1 MIKKLLSL
9 LILFSPLTC
18 FASGPV
24 FGGNLPALR
33 PSHIDEDT
41 PQFDLA
47 LSYLKSGD
55 VARIQTLAWE
65 VLWDPTGA
73 YDFRGIDA
81 TIKKLAEK
89 HVNAVWLLQPTPHP
103 TSPWYPSGWSDW
115 FLPKREIW
123 PGLVRL
129 NTSMALHIISET
141 KKVSSLVPLFQLW
154 NEPQGGKPGGS
165 SKGKQGEWTPEIHEL
180 LFALVTDLRTNG
192 VPKEQI
198 VGPAISSFGEG
209 RASEVAEF
217 ATMMPPSE
225 FDWLAE
231 CGYRAVHIRMSTGGA
246 NGDLAR
252 VKAGIKATLADVTRL
267 SSKYP
272 WPKDQKVMVTEFY
285 VTPGDVGVP
294 IGTDMTP
301 FHIITFDL
309 LKASGFSHVMA
320 WGLRPDEK
328 DSATD
333 PWSRFGGIGDSLV
346 KWRDGG

>member
-1 MIKKLLSL
+1 MFISAV
-9 LILFSPLTC
+9 
-18 FASGPV
+18 FAAAAGPI

-33 PSHIDEDT
+33 PSHVGEDMA
-41 PQFDLA
+41 QFDLA
-47 LSYLKSGD
+47 LSYLQAGD

-65 VLWDPTGA
+65 VQWEPTGD

-81 TIKKLAEK
+81 TIQKLADK
-89 HVNAVWLLQPTPHP
+89 GVSAVWLLQPTPHP
-103 TSPWYPSGWSDW
+103 SSPWYSSGWADW

-129 NTSMALHIISET
+129 NTAMALHIIEES
-141 KKVSSLVPLFQLW
+141 KKVSAPTPLFQLW

-165 SKGKQGEWTPEIHEL
+165 SQGKKGEWSPSIHEL
-180 LFALVTDLRTNG
+180 LFKLVKDLRAKG
-192 VPKEQI
+192 VSKDQI

-209 RASEVAEF
+209 KASESAEF
-217 ATMMPPSE
+217 STMMPPSE
-225 FDWLAE
+225 FNWLAE
-231 CGYRAVHIRMSTGGA
+231 CGYRAVHIRMSTGVG

-252 VKAGIKATLADVTRL
+252 VKAGMKATIAGVTRNN
-267 SSKYP
+267 SEYS

-294 IGTDMTP
+294 IGRDMTP
-301 FHIITFDL
+301 YHVIAFDL

-333 PWSRFGGIGDSLV
+333 PWSRFGGLGNSLV
-346 KWRDGG
+346 RWRERG